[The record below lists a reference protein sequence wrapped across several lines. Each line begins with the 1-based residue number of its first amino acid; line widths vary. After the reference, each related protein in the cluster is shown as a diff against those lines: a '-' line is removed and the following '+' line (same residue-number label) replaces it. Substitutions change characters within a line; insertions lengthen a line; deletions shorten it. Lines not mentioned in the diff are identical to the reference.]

1 MSNLKIIKFPNLCY
15 YLMQF
20 TIVRKIRA
28 RLEKVASGASFN
40 FTRIL
45 IPFIY
50 LGIYSNPTTQMSA
63 TNQMLAK
70 FRSRVTDLEPV
81 YGTAVDEGR
90 EHPESVPERISDR
103 GHGQDNVEILLDSI
117 NEVVVHR
124 QWGGIYLLSLKDFI
138 YILF

>member
-1 MSNLKIIKFPNLCY
+1 
-15 YLMQF
+15 
-20 TIVRKIRA
+20 
-28 RLEKVASGASFN
+28 
-40 FTRIL
+40 
-45 IPFIY
+45 
-50 LGIYSNPTTQMSA
+50 MSA

-81 YGTAVDEGR
+81 DGTAVDEGW

-138 YILF
+138 YVLF

>member
-1 MSNLKIIKFPNLCY
+1 MVS
-15 YLMQF
+15 
-20 TIVRKIRA
+20 
-28 RLEKVASGASFN
+28 SFN

-63 TNQMLAK
+63 SNQMLAK

-81 YGTAVDEGR
+81 YGTAVDEGW
-90 EHPESVPERISDR
+90 EHPESVAERISDR
-103 GHGQDNVEILLDSI
+103 RHGQDNVEILLDSI

-124 QWGGIYLLSLKDFI
+124 QWGGIYLLSLKDLI
-138 YILF
+138 HSLF